1 MGADELLGL
10 RRIDVPASQ
19 EEGVEVSHT
28 RGGQVAEGV
37 AAGEAPH
44 RQRPPAA
51 GSVSKSLRVLAYSRE
66 RKLSGDRIRTWRP
79 LNSRR

>member
-19 EEGVEVSHT
+19 EEGVGET
-28 RGGQVAEGV
+28 LRGGQVAEGV

-51 GSVSKSLRVLAYSRE
+51 GSVSKSSRVLAYSRE
-66 RKLSGDRIRTWRP
+66 RKLSGE
-79 LNSRR
+79 